1 MNGGSG
7 EGATDVVRRLQEQA
21 AACPQEK
28 FALVGY
34 SQGASVMHQAA
45 AHIPAAIQERVVAMV
60 MFGDPGLKSASK
72 FPALL
77 QGRTLENCA
86 VGDYVSGV
94 KKKIVRGQVGLTMGI
109 GVHDGG
115 VL

>member
-45 AHIPAAIQERVVAMV
+45 ARIPAAIQERVVAMV

-94 KKKIVRGQVGLTMGI
+94 KKKFVRGQVGLTMGI